1 MGSRQEFRDMA
12 AFVADKKIRPVVSRV
27 VEGSL
32 GDMEAWER
40 LFDDM
45 KAGRQFG
52 KLVFEVKEASK
63 GKEGGSRL

>member
-1 MGSRQEFRDMA
+1 MV
-12 AFVADKKIRPVVSRV
+12 AFVGEKKIKPVVSRV

-32 GDMEAWER
+32 GDVEVWEQ

-52 KLVFEVKEASK
+52 KLVFEVKAEGK
-63 GKEGGSRL
+63 GVEGSSRL